1 MPRRPP
7 MDATTEVNG
16 IGLAYDVKA
25 KVSFSQPVSGRHA
38 HKPSGEGRACLGDLV
53 ASYNRP

>member
-1 MPRRPP
+1 